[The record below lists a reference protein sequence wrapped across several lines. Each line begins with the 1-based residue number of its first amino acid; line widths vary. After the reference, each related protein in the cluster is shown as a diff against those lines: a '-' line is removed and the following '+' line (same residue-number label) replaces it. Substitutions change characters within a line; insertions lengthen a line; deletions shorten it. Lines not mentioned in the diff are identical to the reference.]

1 MSKAIREN
9 LIAFFK
15 IFLAKWLED
24 FFILTG
30 VVVILV
36 TTYNQFGT
44 TIGNY
49 TLGGILVFFGLMFA
63 KK

>member
-24 FFILTG
+24 FFILLG
-30 VVVILV
+30 VAVILW
-36 TTYNQFGT
+36 TTYEKFGVT
-44 TIGNY
+44 VGNY
-49 TLGGILVFFGLMFA
+49 TLGGILVFFGLVFA